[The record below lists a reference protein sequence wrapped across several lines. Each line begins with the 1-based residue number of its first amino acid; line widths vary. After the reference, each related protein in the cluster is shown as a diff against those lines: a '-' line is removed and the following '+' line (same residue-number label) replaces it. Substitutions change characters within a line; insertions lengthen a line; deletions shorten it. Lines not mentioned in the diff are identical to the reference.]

1 MARGFLSTIGSIFGK
16 LAGRKRKAATPSS
29 PTTVLGRVKSIARA
43 NIQDL
48 LSEAKDPEQ
57 MAAELIET
65 YEVALTDA
73 RHAVQ
78 EAISALRTAEGK
90 QAEDE
95 SAIASW
101 RDKAELAAARSAKL
115 AVKDPEGAAKAEGLA
130 LTALQNERRLE
141 IRVEKRRPGIEDQQD
156 LVEGLKKGIEQMEQ
170 RFEELQDKR
179 DQLLSRARFAQ
190 AQSTVAVAVRE
201 SDSSNATS
209 KMSALERDVLER
221 EARALGEMELANSS
235 VEAQFRQLEAE
246 ASGVSAELELE
257 ELMGRSTAALER
269 GRR

>member
-1 MARGFLSTIGSIFGK
+1 MARGFLSTVAGVFGK
-16 LAGRKRKAATPSS
+16 LGGRKRKTATPSS

-48 LSEAKDPEQ
+48 LDGAKDPEQ

-65 YEVALTDA
+65 YEVALTEA

-90 QAEDE
+90 QAVDE
-95 SAIASW
+95 QEILSW
-101 RDKAELAAARSAKL
+101 RDRAELAAARSAKL
-115 AVKDPEGAAKAEGLA
+115 QAKDPEGAAKAEGMA

-141 IRVEKRRPGIEDQQD
+141 IRVEQRRPGIEDQQD
-156 LVEGLKKGIEQMEQ
+156 LVEGLKRGIEQMEQ
-170 RFEELQDKR
+170 SFEELKEKR
-179 DQLLSRARFAQ
+179 DLLLSRARFAD

-209 KMSALERDVLER
+209 RMSALEQEVKER

-235 VEAQFRQLEAE
+235 VEAQFRQLEEE
-246 ASGVSAELELE
+246 ASGISAELELE
-257 ELMGRSTAALER
+257 ELMGRSAAALER

>member
-1 MARGFLSTIGSIFGK
+1 MARGFLSTLGGAISK
-16 LAGRKRKAATPSS
+16 LAGRKRKAPALSS
-29 PTTVLGRVKSIARA
+29 PTTVLGRVRSITRA

-57 MAAELIET
+57 LAGELIET
-65 YEVALTDA
+65 YSAALTEA
-73 RHAVQ
+73 RRAVQ
-78 EAISALRTAEGK
+78 EAISVLRTAEGR

-95 SAIASW
+95 EAIGTW
-101 RDKAELAAARSAKL
+101 RAKAELAAARSAKL
-115 AVKDPEGAAKAEGLA
+115 ASKDPEGASKAEGLA

-141 IRVEKRRPGIEDQQD
+141 IRVEQRRPGIEDQQD
-156 LVEGLKKGIEQMEQ
+156 LVEGLKKGIEQIEQ
-170 RFEELQDKR
+170 RFEELKDKR
-179 DQLLSRARFAQ
+179 DLLLSRARFAD

-209 KMSALERDVLER
+209 KMSALERDVKER
-221 EARALGEMELANSS
+221 EARAVGEMELANSS

-246 ASGVSAELELE
+246 AEGGSAELELE
-257 ELMGRSTAALER
+257 ALMDRSTAALER

>member
-1 MARGFLSTIGSIFGK
+1 MKTMARGFLSTIGSVLG
-16 LAGRKRKAATPSS
+16 GSKRKAPSLSS
-29 PTTVLGRVKSIARA
+29 PTTVLGRVRSIARA

-48 LSEAKDPEQ
+48 LSEAKNPEQ
-57 MAAELIET
+57 MAAELIGT
-65 YEVALTDA
+65 YEVALIEA

-95 SAIASW
+95 QEILTW
-101 RDKAELAAARSAKL
+101 RDRAELAAARSAKL
-115 AVKDPEGAAKAEGLA
+115 QAKDPEGAAKAEAMA

-141 IRVEKRRPGIEDQQD
+141 IRVEQRRPGIEDQQD
-156 LVEGLKKGIEQMEQ
+156 LVEGLKRGIEQMEQ
-170 RFEELQDKR
+170 RFEELKEKR
-179 DQLLSRARFAQ
+179 DLLLSRARFAD

-201 SDSSNATS
+201 SDSSDATS
-209 KMSALERDVLER
+209 KISALEQEVKER

-235 VEAQFRQLEAE
+235 VEAQFRQLEEE
-246 ASGVSAELELE
+246 AAGVSAELELE
-257 ELMGRSTAALER
+257 ELMGRSAAALER